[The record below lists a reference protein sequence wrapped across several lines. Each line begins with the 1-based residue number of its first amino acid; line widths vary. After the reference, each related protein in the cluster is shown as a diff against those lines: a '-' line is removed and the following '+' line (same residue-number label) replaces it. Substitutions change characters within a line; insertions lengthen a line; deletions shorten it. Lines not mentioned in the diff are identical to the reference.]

1 MSWLNAF
8 PIPATTRLAAAGELL
23 LWRHTVPRE
32 AIYLKTG
39 RVAAGWLESGV
50 LRNLLGDCNAPC
62 WLDVGTA
69 LAKRSSVADYVT
81 EQESQILLFP
91 ADALRRWFA
100 TQPKELRAMLQD
112 LAAAQRQQAEAML
125 GLMVQDAE
133 ARFAQWLLR
142 HAERI
147 DHGQVA
153 VPLRERKR
161 AIAARLGIAP
171 ETLSRLLRHL
181 RDLGLVSQSGS
192 TMHLVDPVG
201 LKRLASMQGLGPS

>member
-23 LWRHTVPRE
+23 LRRNTVPRDT
-32 AIYLKTG
+32 IYLKTG
-39 RVAAGWLESGV
+39 RVAAGWVESGV
-50 LRNLLGDCNAPC
+50 LRNLLGDCNGPC
-62 WLDVGTA
+62 WLDIGTA
-69 LAKRSSVADYVT
+69 LVKRPSVADYMA
-81 EQESQILLFP
+81 EQESQLLLFP

-100 TQPKELRAMLQD
+100 TLPESVRLMLQD
-112 LAAAQRQQAEAML
+112 LALAQRQQAEAML

-133 ARFAQWLLR
+133 ARFAQWLLQ
-142 HAERI
+142 HAERT

-192 TMHLVDPVG
+192 TVHLVDPVG
-201 LKRLASMQGLGPS
+201 LKRLASMQGA